1 MSQLELAWAAGLFE
15 GEGYIGIQSRAGERK
30 YKSNY
35 WYIGIGMT
43 DEDVIKRFADLFNLN
58 YTTRVRANEKSS
70 KNYFKDLY
78 VVRTSKRA
86 KVKEIVDALLPFM
99 GERRRSK
106 MEEFLGDFKAQCS

>member
-1 MSQLELAWAAGLFE
+1 MSELDFAWAAGLFE
-15 GEGYIGIQSRAGERK
+15 GEGYIGIQSKAGERK

-43 DEDVIKRFADLFNLN
+43 DEDVIKRFANIFDLS
-58 YTTRVRANEKSS
+58 YATRIRAKERSS
-70 KNYFKDLY
+70 KDYFKDLY

-86 KVKEIVDALLPFM
+86 KVKEIVDALLPYM